1 MFNDKVVLITGGSR
15 GIGLATA
22 IAFYKQGATV
32 AVIHSGR
39 GELSLELTALL
50 SDKFKEFSCDVSNFE
65 QVGQTVAKVCEVFGT
80 VDILINCAGIT
91 KDTLLLS
98 MKESDFDQVID
109 VNLKGTFNF
118 MKQVYPL
125 MMRKRSG
132 KIINMSS
139 IVGIHGN
146 KGQANYSASKAG
158 VIGLTKSVAMELAS
172 RGINVN
178 AVAPGFIETDM
189 TGNISE
195 KAKDEMVGA
204 IPMKRKGTPEDIANI
219 CLFLASDQAS
229 YITGQVIVVDG
240 GLSL

>member
-1 MFNDKVVLITGGSR
+1 MFNNKVVLVTGGSR
-15 GIGLATA
+15 GIGLETA
-22 IAFYKQGATV
+22 KAFYENGAKV
-32 AVIHSGR
+32 AVVHSGR
-39 GELSLELTALL
+39 GELSDELKALL
-50 SDKFKEFSCDVSNFE
+50 GDNFREFACDVANFDE
-65 QVGQTVAKVCEVFGT
+65 AAKTVAAVVEAMGS
-80 VDILINCAGIT
+80 VDILVNCAGIT

-125 MMRKRSG
+125 MMRKRWG

-139 IVGIHGN
+139 IVGITGN

-158 VIGLTKSVAMELAS
+158 VIGLTKSVALELAS

-189 TGNISE
+189 TNNISE

-204 IPMKRKGTPEDIANI
+204 IPMKRKGTAADVANL
-219 CLFLASDQAS
+219 CVFLASDNAS

>member
-1 MFNDKVVLITGGSR
+1 MFNDKVVLVTGGSR

-22 IAFYKQGATV
+22 KAFYGQGAAV
-32 AVIHSGR
+32 AIVHSGR
-39 GELSLELTALL
+39 GELSLELKALL
-50 SDKFKEFSCDVSNFE
+50 GDKFKEFPCDVSNFE
-65 QVGQTVAKVCEVFGT
+65 QVGQTVAKICEVFGS
-80 VDILINCAGIT
+80 VDVLVNCAGIT

-118 MKQVYPL
+118 MKQIYPL

-195 KAKDEMVGA
+195 KAKDEMVSA
-204 IPMKRKGTPEDIANI
+204 IPMKRKGTPADIANI

>member
-1 MFNDKVVLITGGSR
+1 MFNNKVVLVTGGSR

-22 IAFYKQGATV
+22 KAFYEQGAAV

-39 GELSLELTALL
+39 GELSEEVKGLL
-50 SDKFKEFSCDVSNFE
+50 GDKFVEFACDVSSLE
-65 QVGQTVAKVCEVFGT
+65 QVGATVAKVCEQLGS
-80 VDILINCAGIT
+80 VDVLVNCAGIT

-118 MKQVYPL
+118 MKAIYPI
-125 MMRKRSG
+125 MMKKRQG

-139 IVGIHGN
+139 IVGLHGN

-158 VIGLTKSVAMELAS
+158 VIGLTKSVALELAS

-189 TGNISE
+189 TSSISE
-195 KAKDEMVGA
+195 KAKEEMVGA
-204 IPMKRKGTPEDIANI
+204 IPMKRKGTPQDIANV
-219 CLFLASDQAS
+219 CLFLASEQAS
-229 YITGQVIVVDG
+229 YITGQVIVIDG
-240 GLSL
+240 GLTI